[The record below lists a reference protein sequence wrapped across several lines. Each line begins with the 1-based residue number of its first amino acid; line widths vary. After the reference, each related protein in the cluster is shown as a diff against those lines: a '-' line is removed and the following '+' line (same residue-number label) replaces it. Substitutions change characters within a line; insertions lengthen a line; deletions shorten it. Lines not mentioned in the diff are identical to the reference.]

1 MTKLHAAIVGK
12 AGVQM
17 QIDYLE
23 EARWMLDAGESARQ
37 TLDFPLAAV
46 CTGDIGLAL
55 SAGENFTLTGDQIR
69 TRSPFPITLICGD
82 TNGLFG
88 YIGDDA
94 EIDRGGYGTDSFW
107 KMQFTDG
114 FRLALV
120 QGTVDRIISTSV
132 GLLKQV
138 QQPG

>member
-94 EIDRGGYGTDSFW
+94 EIDRGGYETDSFW
-107 KMQFTDG
+107 KTQFVDG
-114 FRLALV
+114 FRLALAK
-120 QGTVDRIISTSV
+120 GTVDRIITTSV